1 MPTTLMEN
9 WADITKY
16 SSYYFAAFLFP
27 NTLVGDFLAD
37 VQYRWKKY
45 ERGSIPTPIELL
57 VIFWVQGTVYIFQD
71 SKLLAKDD

>member
-1 MPTTLMEN
+1 MRHN
-9 WADITKY
+9 IGHSTKY
-16 SSYYFAAFLFP
+16 AYDYFAAFLFP